1 MVATALKGKVIW
13 VEKAFFGLAFYLSF
27 PLVTEVA
34 VKAAA
39 AFRKYKKKAH
49 LKKKIL
55 KIRILQSLIM
65 TTAKENIS
73 SEKVKLCCP

>member
-49 LKKKIL
+49 LKKEDF
-55 KIRILQSLIM
+55 
-65 TTAKENIS
+65 ENRNFTIS
-73 SEKVKLCCP
+73 YNDDDWRKYL